1 MKLLKYDNFKDN
13 FKLNENLAGAKKVL
27 KDTYLLNKGLV
38 ELDKGYVT
46 DASGL
51 FLKDNT
57 DTPISLSSVPNE
69 VKEEAKK
76 KIREIKFSE
85 DEQRQLER
93 NPKFQEIRQLLGDK
107 LGWAQIFTY
116 LYFVEHMPITEED
129 GSGGLKQIYKDMIDY
144 QDLLGKLRRP
154 ITNYIDPNID
164 NNREQLIDDLD
175 DIKLHR
181 KLKKFMDE
189 FTRDLKNDWK
199 VTPKFFK
206 QKLVGIAASFD
217 ELGKDEDT
225 GKIDP
230 EEQKTI
236 QKRFYSKFW
245 RYKTVRELV
254 AAAEDFLK
262 SEANAQVSKF
272 YKAIEKCNKKY
283 GDYGVKIMYDEG
295 GLLIMEIKSF
305 SACKELFANTSWCI
319 AQYLNQW
326 NNYVGSD
333 SCFNKQY
340 AILNFNLSPSDNE
353 SIIGITIEPKQK
365 VRACHLKNDAN
376 AMSSFK
382 KIFNKFE
389 ETLNLTKDFIW
400 EGLVPMT
407 DEEIE
412 EKKKRVIANREVVK
426 KGLSLEQIK
435 KYIVEDGADV
445 NAANGAPLDNAVQ
458 EDDLEKVKFLLD
470 YGASANLRTKQEAT
484 VNKVKSY
491 GILQLLVAR
500 GAEITAQ
507 VFKSLV
513 EDEDAVKF
521 CLDNGLDPNFNT
533 NMPLRLAIKNNKLN
547 LVKLLFE
554 YDVSPS
560 NDRQMDTKVAAESD
574 SWEILDFLVSQGGA
588 YTKGWQEVMKWIS
601 HTQKFNNSPDPIAK
615 KLEVLDK
622 LQTYI
627 DKGLVECD
635 ERPYKI
641 DNDRQATLQQ
651 VLDKFGS
658 IRNWIVSTNPVLS
671 KSEKK

>member
-27 KDTYLLNKGLV
+27 KDTYLLNKALV
-38 ELDKGYVT
+38 QLDKGYST
-46 DASGL
+46 DPSGL
-51 FLKDNT
+51 LLKDNT
-57 DTPISLSSVPNE
+57 DTPVSPSSVPND

-93 NPKFQEIRQLLGDK
+93 SQKFQEIRQLLGDK
-107 LGWAQIFTY
+107 LGWAQLFTY

-129 GSGGLKQIYKDMIDY
+129 GSGGLKQILKDMNDY
-144 QDLLGKLRRP
+144 QNLLGRLRRP
-154 ITNYIDPNID
+154 ISNYIDPTID

-175 DIKLHR
+175 DIKRYR
-181 KLKKFMDE
+181 KLKKFIDE
-189 FTRDLKNDWK
+189 FTRDLKNDYA

-206 QKLVGIAASFD
+206 QKLEGIATSFD
-217 ELGKDEDT
+217 ELGKDEET

-236 QKRFYSKFW
+236 QKRFYSKIP

-340 AILNFNLSPSDNE
+340 AILNFNLSPSNSE

-365 VRACHLKNDAN
+365 VRACHLKNDN
-376 AMSSFK
+376 SAMSSFM

-389 ETLNLTKDFIW
+389 ESLNLTKDFIW
-400 EGLVPMT
+400 KGLVPMT
-407 DEEIE
+407 EEEIE

-426 KGLSLEQIK
+426 KGLTLEQIRQ
-435 KYIVEDGADV
+435 YIVDDGADV
-445 NAANGAPLDNAVQ
+445 NAANGTPLDNAVQ
-458 EDDLEKVKFLLD
+458 EDDIEKVKFLLD

-491 GILQLLVAR
+491 GILQLLVAK
-500 GAEITAQ
+500 GAEITAM

-513 EDEDAVKF
+513 EDEEAVKF
-521 CLDNGLDPNFNT
+521 CLDNGLDPNFND

-554 YDVSPS
+554 YGVSS
-560 NDRQMDTKVAAESD
+560 TNQRQMDTKVAAEYNN
-574 SWEILDFLVSQGGA
+574 WEILDFLVAQGGG

-601 HTQKFNNSPDPIAK
+601 HTQKYNNTPDPNAK

-622 LQTYI
+622 LQKYI
-627 DKGLVECD
+627 DDGLVECD

-641 DNDRQATLQQ
+641 DNDRSATLQQ

-658 IRNWIVSTNPVLS
+658 LENWIIDSHPVLS
-671 KSEKK
+671 KLRKK